1 MLSNLIKH
9 LIFIVFCTFSVST
22 LASSFNELWSKS
34 GGQLLQPSDG
44 KQTNGN
50 RMNLQAADNNPPI
63 EMEITNLEINQSGAS
78 AFVTGKVRD
87 MNSVLRLSVDGED
100 VFLSDEGIFEF
111 KIYTPLGGREIQ
123 LVLEG
128 QNGELV
134 VKKIALKRKNS
145 SQAEIEFASL
155 NPLKRKAMPNK
166 DAVALIIGIGTYEN
180 VIDAAYADKDAL
192 VFRDYATE
200 KLGIPD
206 NQIKLLINNEAE
218 IGEVLLGIR
227 KWVRRSTKPDKTDVY
242 VFFAGHG
249 LATATGEAY
258 ILPYDGRPEVDLLD
272 RTALLQKE
280 LFAEIDKAKPRN
292 VTIFLDAC
300 YTGKARTGEVL
311 MADANYRPIA
321 IRAVD
326 DGMPDNFTLIT
337 ASSGDEFSGPL
348 EEMKHG
354 LFSYFLMKGMEGEAD
369 ANKNNEITAGELHTY
384 VQTNVIQQSSGSQ
397 TPELQGDAT
406 RVLVRFQ

>member
-1 MLSNLIKH
+1 M
-9 LIFIVFCTFSVST
+9 
-22 LASSFNELWSKS
+22 
-34 GGQLLQPSDG
+34 QPSDG

-134 VKKIALKRKNS
+134 VKKIALERKNS